1 MNVLLL
7 SMPDSFEHMP
17 PVAVRMPN
25 GALASLAGNVDAH
38 HRVSIADLILVQ
50 SSARATVERLVRD
63 LQPDVVGL
71 SVMTFQR
78 TTALALA
85 SFIRALRPSVRIVA
99 GGYDP
104 SLAPRAYEASPAIDF
119 VVRGEGEQTLSELL
133 RALERSAPTF
143 AEGYGG
149 STVARSAS
157 GGGTALAERPDLS
170 AIRGLSYRTADGF
183 VRNPDRPIMTL
194 ASNPLGLPN
203 RDARVLG
210 GYTMLGRT
218 VDVVETSRG
227 CTFDCS
233 FCSIIEMRG
242 RNFHPYPIDRVLADV
257 ADARAHGAES
267 IFLVDDN
274 ITLDVKRFEQLC
286 EAIIDAGFQDTDFVV
301 QAMTA
306 PIAQHG
312 ARLAPLMRRAGF
324 RYVFLGIENV
334 VDDDLKFL
342 KAHAKNVHREGGRTI
357 GNASIEAIRHLHEN
371 GMYVVGGL
379 IVGNP
384 DDTRGAIETNLEFAR
399 EHVDWPYIQ
408 HPTPYPGTP
417 MTREFQD
424 RGLIVDEDVSHYDG
438 TTAVVR
444 TEHVAAEDVEFLRW
458 RAERWM
464 KVRHM
469 PAALAHSPLY
479 VLQNAFA
486 MLAHTFAGTTLR
498 SLVGLEDERAVFARF
513 REHRR
518 RERDAYRQAD
528 VWCEPPTAV
537 SRIKESCAPSS

>member
-17 PVAVRMPN
+17 PIAVRMPN
-25 GALASLAGNVDAH
+25 GALASLAGNVDRH
-38 HRVSIADLILVQ
+38 HRVAVADLILVQ
-50 SSARATVERLVRD
+50 SSVRAAVEALVREIEPD
-63 LQPDVVGL
+63 LVGL

-78 TTALALA
+78 ATALALA
-85 SFIRALRPSVRIVA
+85 SYIRALRPSARIVA

-104 SLAPRAYEASPAIDF
+104 SLAPRAYEGCADIDF
-119 VVRGEGEQTLSELL
+119 IVRGEGERTLRDLL
-133 RALERSAPTF
+133 RALES
-143 AEGYGG
+143 GIG
-149 STVARSAS
+149 SPEPS
-157 GGGTALAERPDLS
+157 GERDALA
-170 AIRGLSYRTADGF
+170 AIPGLTYRADGGF
-183 VRNPDRPIMTL
+183 VSNADRPVMPLASTELRLPDR
-194 ASNPLGLPN
+194 A
-203 RDARVLG
+203 ARVLG
-210 GYTMLGRT
+210 GYTLLGRR

-242 RNFHPYPIDRVLADV
+242 RNFHPFAFDRVLADI
-257 ADARAHGAES
+257 ADARAHGAEA

-274 ITLDVKRFEQLC
+274 ITLDVNRFERLC
-286 EAIIDAGFQDTDFVV
+286 HAIVDAGFDDTDYVV

-312 ARLAPLMRRAGF
+312 ARIAPAMRRAGF
-324 RYVFLGIENV
+324 RYVFLGIENI
-334 VDDDLKFL
+334 VDEDLGFL
-342 KAHAKNVHREGGRTI
+342 RARAKNARREGGRTI
-357 GNASIEAIRHLHEN
+357 GNASVEAIRHLHDN

-384 DDTRGAIETNLEFAR
+384 DDTRSSIEANLTFAR

-417 MTREFQD
+417 MTREFRE

-444 TEHVAAEDVEFLRW
+444 SEHLSADEIEFLRW

-469 PAALAHSPLY
+469 PAALAHSPLF
-479 VLQNAFA
+479 VVKNALG
-486 MLAHTFAGTTLR
+486 MLAHTFAGTSVR
-498 SLVGLEDERAVFARF
+498 SLVGLEDERAVFARY

-518 RERDAYRQAD
+518 VERDAYRRPD
-528 VWCEPPTAV
+528 IEPAETDLRLRHRRARASPVPAVDRPTGLG
-537 SRIKESCAPSS
+537 